1 MASGNP
7 KPAFYL
13 AVLAVVLG
21 LVGLALWRFGALPGN
36 KGAKVSKDEMTSVT
50 EAPDAGG
57 ITTAKEYKY
66 VPAAKLPPVQGISR
80 PPGALRAL
88 ANIRTAVSRL
98 SPLPTRA
105 PFHIATRP
113 ATPEPSTPAMSSG

>member
-21 LVGLALWRFGALPGN
+21 LVGFALWRLGALPVVETTTAG
-36 KGAKVSKDEMTSVT
+36 KEERATPT
-50 EAPDAGG
+50 EAPDSSG

-66 VPAAKLPPVQGISR
+66 VPAAKLPPG
-80 PPGALRAL
+80 
-88 ANIRTAVSRL
+88 
-98 SPLPTRA
+98 
-105 PFHIATRP
+105 
-113 ATPEPSTPAMSSG
+113 